1 MKVEFNRAYVRMTP
15 RNGVD
20 CRFQVESEMPYLD
33 AVIAFAIT
41 MLAVATIVAAIVRYI
56 DSTLPKLPGILRAW
70 LKGWIGDR
78 IEIFGQMM
86 DDFIKNELTHII
98 EREFHP
104 EDPKGAAEQA
114 INWVTGQLQSEE
126 GLIHVEN
133 ADLIDKLKQT
143 DLGAK
148 LLNIPNRAEE
158 VFNEIARRYAAVEKV
173 YSDKFRAN
181 TRWVTS
187 IIALVIALALNID
200 STSIAAA
207 YLRNPALAATVAA
220 KSDSVIAEYEA
231 NAEKLKGLPPQ
242 NPQDPAGKPPT
253 DEQMQKDLKEVIDS
267 GKAIQKKLEALN
279 TSGFPFGWDFFPYG
293 QNTTQFGAKFSS
305 GLRWANWILGIGLT
319 VVFAGLGAPF
329 WYDVIR
335 NLNNVAR
342 SSSAT
347 KSRPSS

>member
-1 MKVEFNRAYVRMTP
+1 
-15 RNGVD
+15 
-20 CRFQVESEMPYLD
+20 MPYLD

-41 MLAVATIVAAIVRYI
+41 MLAVATMVAAIVRYI
-56 DSTLPKLPGILRAW
+56 DSTLPKLPGILQAW
-70 LKGWIGDR
+70 LTTWIGDR
-78 IEIFGQMM
+78 VEMFGQMM
-86 DDFIKNELTHII
+86 NDFIEDELAYII
-98 EREFHP
+98 QRELHP
-104 EDPKGAAEQA
+104 ADPKGAAQQA
-114 INWVTGQLQSEE
+114 INWVADQMKGEG
-126 GLIHVEN
+126 GLIHVANE
-133 ADLIDKLKQT
+133 DLIDKLKQT

-148 LLNIPNRAEE
+148 LLNIPNRAEDI
-158 VFNEIARRYAAVEKV
+158 FNEIARRYAAVEKE

-187 IIALVIALALNID
+187 IIALVIALAFNID

-207 YLRNPALAATVAA
+207 YLRSPALSAAVAA
-220 KSDSVIAEYEA
+220 KSESVIAEYEA

-242 NPQDPAGKPPT
+242 NPQDPAGKPPST
-253 DEQMQKDLKEVIDS
+253 EQMQKDLKDVVES
-267 GKAIQKKLEALN
+267 GKAIQAKLDALSA
-279 TSGFPFGWDFFPYG
+279 SGFPFGWDYFPYG

-305 GLRWANWILGIGLT
+305 GLRWANWILGIALT

-342 SSSAT
+342 SSPAT